1 MSLVHIYMRIT
12 GKLLCT
18 LLFAVAMSAY
28 GQSMS
33 QSSVNQEAEENLAQL
48 RIYAESGDANAQYD
62 LAWMYDTGGD
72 NKILAKD
79 TRKAAEWY
87 EKAAVQGHGKAQAGL
102 GLLYVN
108 GDGVPRDYVKAVD
121 WLQKASAQG
130 NADAQLNLGW
140 LYRDSKG
147 IPKDPAKAFEWWQNA
162 AERGFAHAQFALGVI
177 YNKGEVVPRNVPKVL
192 ELWQKAVM
200 QGYPDAQLNLGSMYY
215 FGEGVPKDVV
225 KAAELWQ
232 RAAAH
237 GNTDAQYNLALA
249 YYLGSGMQKDEL
261 LSYVWSNLA
270 VEYGGNENAKK
281 LRDSI
286 TLSPEQR
293 ETAEKMFSNWQI
305 GKVYR

>member
-12 GKLLCT
+12 GKLLFT
-18 LLFAVAMSAY
+18 LLLTVAVSAY

-33 QSSVNQEAEENLAQL
+33 DSPADLEAEQNLAQL
-48 RIYAESGDANAQYD
+48 KMAAESGDANAQYD

-87 EKAAVQGHGKAQAGL
+87 EKAAVQGHVKAQAGL
-102 GLLYVN
+102 GMLYVN
-108 GDGVPRDYVKAVD
+108 GDGMHKDYVKGVD

-140 LYRDSKG
+140 LYRDGKG
-147 IPKDPAKAFEWWQNA
+147 IPKDPAKALEWWQNA
-162 AERGFAHAQFALGVI
+162 AERGFPHALFTLGVM
-177 YNKGEVVPRNVPKVL
+177 YNKGEGVPRDVAKAV
-192 ELWQKAVM
+192 EYWQMAVM
-200 QGYPDAQLNLGSMYY
+200 QGYPDAQFNLGSMYY
-215 FGEGVPKDVV
+215 FGEGVPKDVD
-225 KAAELWQ
+225 KAVGLWQ

-237 GNTDAQYNLALA
+237 ANTDAQYNLALA
-249 YYLGSGMQKDEL
+249 YYLGSGKKKDEL
-261 LSYVWSNLA
+261 LAYVWSNLA

-286 TLSPEQR
+286 TLTPEQR
-293 ETAEKMFSNWQI
+293 EMADKMFSNWQI
-305 GKVYR
+305 GKVYQ

>member
-12 GKLLCT
+12 GKLLFT
-18 LLFAVAMSAY
+18 LLLTVAVSAY

-33 QSSVNQEAEENLAQL
+33 DSPADQAAEENLAQL
-48 RIYAESGDANAQYD
+48 KMVAESGDANAQYD

-87 EKAAVQGHGKAQAGL
+87 EKAAVQGHVKAQAGL
-102 GLLYVN
+102 GMLYVN
-108 GDGVPRDYVKAVD
+108 GDGVPKDYVKAVD

-140 LYRDSKG
+140 LYRDGKG
-147 IPKDPAKAFEWWQNA
+147 IPKDPAKALEWWQNA
-162 AERGFAHAQFALGVI
+162 AERGFAHAQFTLGAI
-177 YNKGEVVPRNVPKVL
+177 YNRGEGVPRDVAKAL
-192 ELWQKAVM
+192 ELWEKAVM

-215 FGEGVPKDVV
+215 FGEGVPKDAV
-225 KAAELWQ
+225 KATGLWQ
-232 RAAAH
+232 KAAAH
-237 GNTDAQYNLALA
+237 ANTDAQYNLALA
-249 YYLGSGMQKDEL
+249 YYLGDGVRKDEL

-270 VEYGGNENAKK
+270 VEYGGNVNAKK

-286 TLSPEQR
+286 TLTPEQR
-293 ETAEKMFSNWQI
+293 EMAEKMFSNWQI
-305 GKVYR
+305 GKVYK